1 MRISTF
7 FQSSQNDRSSKLLV
21 PFIGLPTQD
30 VQPKFGVPPTPL
42 GGAMADPNFSPPKM
56 AKILKLAYQSGLGSD
71 KKAINTHLVGPH
83 EVYPAPQIFLGF
95 TSKIASYGKNCG
107 FFLVSLRG
115 CRENCSG
122 RIFDLR
128 PFLWRFWM
136 ELSFERIKKCRI
148 FFVAEI
154 IRLKVGQFSGL
165 SFINAKV
172 LKMPQTEFS
181 IKNSY
186 QN

>member
-1 MRISTF
+1 M
-7 FQSSQNDRSSKLLV
+7 
-21 PFIGLPTQD
+21 PYIGLPTKGP
-30 VQPKFGVPPTPL
+30 QPKFLNPPTPL
-42 GGAMADPNFSPPKM
+42 GGAIEDPNFWPPKM
-56 AKILKLAYQSGLGSD
+56 VKILKLAYQSGLGSD

-83 EVYPAPQIFLGF
+83 EVYPAPQIFFGF

-136 ELSFERIKKCRI
+136 ELSFERIKKWWF

-172 LKMPQTEFS
+172 LQSPQTKFS
-181 IKNSY
+181 M
-186 QN
+186 